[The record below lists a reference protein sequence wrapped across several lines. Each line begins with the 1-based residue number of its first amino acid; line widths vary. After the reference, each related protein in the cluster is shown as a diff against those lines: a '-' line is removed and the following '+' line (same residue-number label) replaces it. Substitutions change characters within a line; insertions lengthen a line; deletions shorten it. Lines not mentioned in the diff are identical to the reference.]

1 MTPPLPR
8 LLVSAA
14 TIATLLGP
22 AAARADSQCTS
33 DAARLCP
40 DVPIGEGRI
49 LTCLQARWSE
59 VSGSCQHE
67 IQAIQNRAQQ
77 ISSAC
82 AQDVWQYCRNVAPG
96 AGRLRVC
103 LRARWNDLSSTCRD
117 EAARVAEKAQQ
128 LWKDCSADAERLCP
142 DLKPGGGQIFLCL
155 KAQESKTS
163 NRCQAALR

>member
-1 MTPPLPR
+1 MKTPFPR
-8 LLVSAA
+8 LFGAA
-14 TIATLLGP
+14 VITVTLLGP
-22 AAARADSQCTS
+22 EVTRADSQCTS

-40 DVPIGEGRI
+40 DVPIGEGRV

-59 VSGSCQHE
+59 VSGSCQNE
-67 IQAIQNRAQQ
+67 IQTIQNRAQQ

-82 AQDVWQYCRNVAPG
+82 AADVWQYCRNVAPG

-117 EAARVAEKAQQ
+117 EAARVAEKAQR

-163 NRCQAALR
+163 NTCRAALR